1 MIVSH
6 KYKFI
11 FIKTNKTAGSSI
23 EIGLSAFCGKNDILS
38 RCLPEEAELR
48 KKLGYRT
55 PQNNLIPFKKY
66 TLRNWLSFAHK
77 WKRKEFS
84 SHASAGEIRRILG
97 DRIWNEY
104 YKFCFE
110 RNPWDRVVS
119 LYYFMLYR
127 NRSDSEPSM
136 SISEFINSGKVLSL
150 KKWGINNYTINDEIV
165 VDRVCKYE
173 HLEKELEEVCVE
185 KLGMPHAPELPRAK
199 AEARTDKRN
208 YRDILSNDDR
218 QKIAELFARE
228 IELFGYEFQ

>member
-23 EIGLSAFCGKNDILS
+23 EIGLSAHCGERDILS
-38 RCLPEEAELR
+38 RCLPGEAELR
-48 KKLGYRT
+48 KSLGYRL
-55 PQNNLIPFKKY
+55 PQNNLVPFKKY

-84 SHASAGEIRRILG
+84 SHTSAREIRRILG
-97 DRIWNEY
+97 ESIWNEY

-127 NRSDSEPSM
+127 NQANLEPSM
-136 SISEFINSGKVLSL
+136 TISEFINSRKVLSL
-150 KKWGINNYTINDEIV
+150 KKWGIDNYTINGEIA

-173 HLEKELEEVCVE
+173 HLEKELEEVCE
-185 KLGMPHAPELPRAK
+185 SILGMPRLPELPRAK
-199 AEARTDKRN
+199 GEARTDRRH
-208 YRDILSNDDR
+208 YRDILSNTDR

-228 IELFGYEFQ
+228 IELFGYEF